1 MTMAKHSLSALT
13 PAVKARL
20 DDLAKSLVELCGKN
34 LVALLVHGSAVRGGW
49 REDIS
54 DVDLILVLEDDA
66 EAALEK
72 IGPALELARYGA
84 RIETMILVAS
94 EIERSAD
101 CFPLFYAD
109 IARASVT
116 LAGTSPFEQLVVPDH
131 HKRVRIEQELREIRI
146 RMRRVVTDMAGHR
159 NFGGALDRKIKQA
172 RTPLFALLALRGTPT
187 DDTLEA
193 ILRDAG
199 KAYAIDPAPL
209 RRAHEDPKLAFQTLA
224 RLLDAALADV
234 DARETTKE

>member
-1 MTMAKHSLSALT
+1 MAKHELSSLT
-13 PAVKARL
+13 PVVKARL
-20 DDLAKSLVELCGKN
+20 DDLTKSLVDLCGKH
-34 LVALLVHGSAVRGGW
+34 LVALVVYGSAVRGGW
-49 REDIS
+49 REGLS
-54 DVDLILVLEDDA
+54 DVDLILVLDTDA
-66 EAALEK
+66 EALLEK
-72 IGPALELARYGA
+72 IGPALELGRYAA

-109 IARASVT
+109 IARASIT
-116 LAGTSPFEQLVVPDH
+116 LAGQSPFEQLVVPEH

-146 RMRRVVTDMAGHR
+146 RMRRVVTDMSGHL

-172 RTPLFALLALRGTPT
+172 RFALFALLALRGTPT

-199 KAYAIDPAPL
+199 KAYSIDPAPL

-234 DARETTKE
+234 DARETNKE